1 MSAPFFSLIVV
12 CRNADRTLAATL
24 TSVAA
29 QTETDRELV
38 VIDGAST
45 DGTAGILASHR
56 SAIATLVSEPDGG
69 VYAAMNKGARLA
81 RGRWLLFLGADDVLV
96 APDTLAHART
106 ALASAPD
113 DSVMAGEA
121 AFDDGRIW
129 RLHPRRIYRSFV
141 HHQATFYPRGLL
153 ARHPYDETL
162 RIQGDYD
169 LNLRLARSGVAFR
182 ALPLLVARCA
192 SGGLSDGGRWA
203 NYREEI
209 AVRHRHYPAPA
220 CWFWDLLSVLRFF
233 RKKLHRSR
241 RRHS

>member
-24 TSVAA
+24 ASVAA

-56 SAIATLVSEPDGG
+56 SLIATLVSEPDSG
-69 VYAAMNKGARLA
+69 VYSAMNKGVRLA
-81 RGRWLLFLGADDVLV
+81 RGQWLLFLGADDVLV
-96 APDTLAHART
+96 GPDTLARARA
-106 ALASAPD
+106 ALPSASGRE
-113 DSVMAGEA
+113 VIAGEA
-121 AFDDGRIW
+121 AFDDGRVW

-141 HHQATFYPRGLL
+141 HHQATFYPRHLL
-153 ARHPYDETL
+153 VDHPYDETL

-169 LNLRLARSGVAFR
+169 LNLRLARAGVAFR
-182 ALPLLVARCA
+182 ALPLPISRCA

-209 AVRHRHYPAPA
+209 AVRHRHYAAPV
-220 CWFWDLLSVLRFF
+220 CWFWDLLSVLRFL
-233 RKKLHRSR
+233 RKRLIRG
-241 RRHS
+241 

>member
-12 CRNADRTLAATL
+12 CRNAGRTLARTL
-24 TSVAA
+24 DSVAA

-45 DGTAGILASHR
+45 DGTAGILVSHR
-56 SAIATLVSEPDGG
+56 QVITTVVSEPDSG
-69 VYAAMNKGARLA
+69 VYAAMNKGTRLA
-81 RGRWLLFLGADDVLV
+81 RGQWLLFLGADDVLV
-96 APDTLAHART
+96 APDTLARVRA
-106 ALASAPD
+106 ALPAAAQHE
-113 DSVMAGEA
+113 VIAAEA

-141 HHQATFYPRGLL
+141 HHQATFYPRALL
-153 ARHPYDETL
+153 SAHPYDETL

-169 LNLRLARSGVAFR
+169 VNLRLARAGVAFR
-182 ALPLLVARCA
+182 ALPLLVSRCA

-209 AVRHRHYPAPA
+209 AVRHRHYPAPV
-220 CWFWDLLSVLRFF
+220 CWFWDLLSVLRYV
-233 RKKLHRSR
+233 RKRFVR
-241 RRHS
+241 G

>member
-12 CRNADRTLAATL
+12 CRNAGNTLARTLE
-24 TSVAA
+24 SVAS
-29 QTETDRELV
+29 QTEVDRELV

-45 DGTAGILASHR
+45 DGTPGILASHR
-56 SAIATLVSEPDGG
+56 HVITTLVSEPDSG

-96 APDTLAHART
+96 APDTLARVHPT
-106 ALASAPD
+106 LLAAAETD
-113 DSVMAGEA
+113 VVAAEA
-121 AFDDGRIW
+121 AFDDGRVW

-153 ARHPYDETL
+153 SQQPYDETL

-169 LNLRLARSGVAFR
+169 LNLRLAKAGVTFR
-182 ALPLLVARCA
+182 ALPLLVSRCA

-209 AVRHRHYPAPA
+209 AVRHRHYSAPA
-220 CWFWDLLSVLRFF
+220 CWFWDLLSVLRYV
-233 RKKLHRSR
+233 RKRFVR
-241 RRHS
+241 G

>member
-12 CRNADRTLAATL
+12 CRNAGRTLARTL
-24 TSVAA
+24 ESVAA

-56 SAIATLVSEPDGG
+56 QVITTLVSEPDSG

-81 RGRWLLFLGADDVLV
+81 RGQWLLFLGADDVL
-96 APDTLAHART
+96 AAADTLAQMRRT
-106 ALASAPD
+106 LLSAPT
-113 DSVMAGEA
+113 SEVVAAEA

-141 HHQATFYPRGLL
+141 HHQATFYPRALL
-153 ARHPYDETL
+153 SGHAYDETL

-169 LNLRLARSGVAFR
+169 LNLRLVRDGVVFR
-182 ALPLLVARCA
+182 AAPLLVARCA
-192 SGGLSDGGRWA
+192 SGGLSDSGRWA

-209 AVRHRHYPAPA
+209 TVRHRYYPAPV
-220 CWFWDLLSVLRFF
+220 CWFWDLLSVLRYV
-233 RKKLHRSR
+233 RKRFVR
-241 RRHS
+241 G

>member
-12 CRNADRTLAATL
+12 CRNAGRTLARTL
-24 TSVAA
+24 ESVAA

-45 DGTAGILASHR
+45 DGTPGILASHR
-56 SAIATLVSEPDGG
+56 AAITTLVSEPDSG
-69 VYAAMNKGARLA
+69 VYAAMNKGTRLA
-81 RGRWLLFLGADDVLV
+81 RGQWLLFLGADDVLA
-96 APDTLAHART
+96 APDTLARVRG
-106 ALASAPD
+106 ALLAAAANE
-113 DSVMAGEA
+113 VLAAEA

-141 HHQATFYPRGLL
+141 HHQAMFYPRALL
-153 ARHPYDETL
+153 SRHAYDETL

-169 LNLRLARSGVAFR
+169 LNLRLAQAGVTFR
-182 ALPLLVARCA
+182 ALPLLVSRCA

-209 AVRHRHYPAPA
+209 AVRHRHYPAPV
-220 CWFWDLLSVLRFF
+220 CWFWDLLSVLRYF
-233 RKKLHRSR
+233 RKRFVRS
-241 RRHS
+241 